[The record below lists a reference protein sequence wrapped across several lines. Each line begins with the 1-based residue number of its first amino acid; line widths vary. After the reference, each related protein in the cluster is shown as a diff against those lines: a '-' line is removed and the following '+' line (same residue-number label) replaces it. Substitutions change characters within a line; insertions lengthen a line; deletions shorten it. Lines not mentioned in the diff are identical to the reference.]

1 MKKLE
6 RILAEGDVEAPT
18 KHYVNMNLNGSI
30 KDPAAGVEVSGMEA
44 QGGIEGLDGRQIG
57 ASDSLPAL
65 SSQKKLGQK
74 KL

>member
-6 RILAEGDVEAPT
+6 RILAEGDAEAPT
-18 KHYVNMNLNGSI
+18 KHYVNMNLNGGGQ
-30 KDPAAGVEVSGMEA
+30 DPAAQVEVSGMEA
-44 QGGIEGLDGRQIG
+44 QGGIEGRGGRQLE